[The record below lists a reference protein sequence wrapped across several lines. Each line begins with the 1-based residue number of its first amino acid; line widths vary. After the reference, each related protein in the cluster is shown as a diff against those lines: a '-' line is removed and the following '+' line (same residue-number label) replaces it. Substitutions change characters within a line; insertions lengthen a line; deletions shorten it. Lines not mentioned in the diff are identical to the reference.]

1 MSRCTSDG
9 KEGREVFG
17 HQASRHSGLSM
28 YRNPNLQGVAACQ
41 NLESGKTA
49 VSYYIDEILPSVI

>member
-1 MSRCTSDG
+1 MVRRVEKYLG
-9 KEGREVFG
+9 IRP
-17 HQASRHSGLSM
+17 HSGLSM

-49 VSYYIDEILPSVI
+49 VSVLYS

>member
-17 HQASRHSGLSM
+17 HQASCHSGLGM
-28 YRNPNLQGVAACQ
+28 YRNPNLQGLAACQ
-41 NLESGKTA
+41 NLESGKTV
-49 VSYYIDEILPSVI
+49 VSLLYS